1 MSKPRRARQDEHPAD
16 VHWFEDADR
25 RQRLFDYCRQDVEV
39 ERELHSRL
47 PPLSTVEHAVWVLS
61 SQINRR
67 GFHVDRPFAEA
78 ARRIAQ
84 DAAPEIDA
92 ELAEFTDGAVPGIDR
107 VARLLQWLQDQGCT
121 ASNLDRKTVEK
132 LLEQAD
138 LPAAVHRVLELRLDG
153 AQSAVKKIEPLLAR
167 AGDDDRVRGA
177 FRYHGAAT
185 GRWAGE
191 GFQPQNLK
199 RPVVD
204 DLAAAIDAVATG
216 DYAHVKKL
224 YPRPLA
230 VIGDCS
236 RSMITAAP
244 GCVLIGAD
252 YSSIESRVLASIAGE
267 VWKVDAYRRFDAT
280 RDPRDEPYCAIACK
294 IFRVPSGSY
303 TKDSPERSVGK
314 TCDLAFGYQ
323 GGLNAWRKF
332 EPDQFHRRRGRA
344 LQS

>member
-1 MSKPRRARQDEHPAD
+1 MR
-16 VHWFEDADR
+16 
-25 RQRLFDYCRQDVEV
+25 
-39 ERELHSRL
+39 
-47 PPLSTVEHAVWVLS
+47 
-61 SQINRR
+61 
-67 GFHVDRPFAEA
+67 
-78 ARRIAQ
+78 
-84 DAAPEIDA
+84 
-92 ELAEFTDGAVPGIDR
+92 
-107 VARLLQWLQDQGCT
+107 
-121 ASNLDRKTVEK
+121 
-132 LLEQAD
+132 
-138 LPAAVHRVLELRLDG
+138 RVLELRLGG
-153 AQSAVKKIEPLLAR
+153 AQAAVKKIDALLAR

-204 DLAAAIDAVATG
+204 DLAAAIAAVATG

-230 VIGDCS
+230 VVGDCS

-244 GCVLIGAD
+244 GHVLIGAD
-252 YSSIESRVLASIAGE
+252 FSSIESRVLAWIAGE
-267 VWKVDAYRRFDAT
+267 DWKLDAYRRFDAT
-280 RDPRDEPYCAIACK
+280 RDPRDEPYCETACR
-294 IFRVPSGSY
+294 IFRVPSGTY

-332 EPDQFHRRRGRA
+332 EPDKFTDAEVETFKTEWRA
-344 LQS
+344 AHPADRTSSGTTSIVPLCLRCASAARSSAAAVST